1 MKSRSITES
10 TSESQSRSYLET
22 YRARSPFY
30 AVIAIFV
37 EVVPNGGR
45 YGQGSCVDPGPLH
58 QRSIVSFSRRYT
70 PHSIGKQQKQSK
82 RWRNANTLLQF
93 ALPARVKVQANI
105 GAGLGSGCALSVH
118 VVRETVVARCM
129 GQRRIVEQ
137 RTGTRKKPTER
148 NQLHVTRQTINPRP
162 DLSTSLKKLTTDLQN
177 PSASCVRHMN
187 SENTVRNG
195 SSSAWW
201 RHEPDQIQKKTITV
215 SDGFGWPREIKTMN
229 A

>member
-1 MKSRSITES
+1 M
-10 TSESQSRSYLET
+10 Q
-22 YRARSPFY
+22 
-30 AVIAIFV
+30 
-37 EVVPNGGR
+37 
-45 YGQGSCVDPGPLH
+45 
-58 QRSIVSFSRRYT
+58 
-70 PHSIGKQQKQSK
+70 
-82 RWRNANTLLQF
+82 TLYCSLQF

-137 RTGTRKKPTER
+137 RTATRKKPIER

-195 SSSAWW
+195 SSSA
-201 RHEPDQIQKKTITV
+201 
-215 SDGFGWPREIKTMN
+215 
-229 A
+229 